1 MKYKKEH
8 RLEKIMTLKEDYK
21 LKVHEVLLKNHEVVD
36 QKYAYGLAEDI
47 SNMMF
52 VMNMQSLISEISLLA
67 MVDETDRALVT
78 NLYTKMLQD
87 HEQV

>member
-1 MKYKKEH
+1 MKYKKQD
-8 RLEKIMTLKEDYK
+8 RIEKIMTLKEDYK
-21 LKVHEVLLKNHEVVD
+21 LKLHEVLLKNQDVVN
-36 QKYAYGLAEDI
+36 QKNAGDLAEEI

-52 VMNMQSLISEISLLA
+52 VTNIQTLLSEISALA

-78 NLYTKMLQD
+78 NLYTKMLQE